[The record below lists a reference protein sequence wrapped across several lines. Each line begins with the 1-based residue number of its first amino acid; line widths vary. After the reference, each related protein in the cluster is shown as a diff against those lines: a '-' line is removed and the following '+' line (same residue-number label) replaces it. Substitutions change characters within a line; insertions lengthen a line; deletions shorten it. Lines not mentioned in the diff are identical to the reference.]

1 MKQSRLLLGLA
12 AGMLFAGCS
21 ADDMEHIG
29 GNEVAQTDEVRY
41 LNVALCTPGAASR
54 ADFNEGTADE
64 NTVSTIRFY
73 FYDVKGNPTAS
84 SVEVKDLEWSELDTE
99 VSESVATTAD
109 KTLQVFLKKGD
120 NMPAYVICLLNSVS
134 DSRYDNL
141 NMDDLRKLEAD
152 RIILSNGDKPLY
164 RMSNSVYYGA
174 DPFKGETKTRICG
187 TPING
192 SLLALSPED
201 AEANPAL
208 DIYVERYAAKVS
220 FSLQGAVTPNTEAVN
235 DYTLTFEPVAW
246 GVNADA
252 ATTYAAKRFEL
263 QENAEDTK
271 IEGVPSYAD
280 IEKALNPWVWNDEAN
295 HRSYWASSPSY
306 YSRQFPQVADDI
318 LDNAGEAG
326 VLLQDVYAL
335 RYYSYNQLTTLMD
348 ATRANEGAHGMPVVR
363 NGLNSLYTFEN
374 TASSFA
380 FQSSNPKAAVPSVVL
395 AGKYT
400 ATPSNGA
407 PALAQDG
414 TFYLYGHSN
423 NKWNLYTTEAAV
435 KGAFVANQLVL
446 ATSDNETNPA
456 YLRDADR
463 AGLVIKHPAKAVR
476 ELASTLVPSRF
487 ETLQIDETAIPANLY
502 YLDGAAWVAVT
513 EENITAVNARLMQ
526 TLGFAQK
533 YHGGACYYS
542 IPVKHLRFEADK
554 ANNPNADLSVNSSEF
569 KWNDVRV
576 GDFGLVRNHAYTIEV
591 TGIKGL
597 ATAVSDPTVPIVP
610 PMDEDEYYVNYKI
623 NILKWATVPSQK
635 LEL

>member
-1 MKQSRLLLGLA
+1 MKQSRLLFGLA

-29 GNEVAQTDEVRY
+29 GNQVAQTDEVRY

-54 ADFNEGTADE
+54 VDFNEGTADE
-64 NTVSTIRFY
+64 NAVSTIRFY
-73 FYDVKGNPTAS
+73 FYDVEGNPTAS
-84 SVEVKDLEWSELDTE
+84 SVEVNDLVWSELDTDA
-99 VSESVATTAD
+99 SESVATTAD
-109 KTLQVFLKKGD
+109 KTLQVYLKKGD
-120 NMPAYVICLLNSVS
+120 KMPSYVICLINSVTNS
-134 DSRYDNL
+134 DYDHL
-141 NMDDLRKLEAD
+141 NMDDLRKLEAE
-152 RIILSNGDKPLY
+152 RIILPNGDKPLY
-164 RMSNSVYYGA
+164 RMSNSAYYGA

-187 TPING
+187 TPIDG

-208 DIYVERYAAKVS
+208 NIYVERYAAKVS

-235 DYTLTFEPVAW
+235 NYTLTFNPVAW

-252 ATTYAAKRFEL
+252 DKTYAAKRFEL

-271 IEGVPSYAD
+271 VNGIPSYAD
-280 IEKALNPWVWNDEAN
+280 IEKALNPWAWNDEAN
-295 HRSYWASSPSY
+295 HRSYWACSPSY
-306 YSRQFPQVADDI
+306 YSQQFPQVADDI
-318 LDNAGEAG
+318 LDKDGEAG
-326 VLLQDVYAL
+326 KPVEGTYAL
-335 RYYSYNQLTTLMD
+335 KYYSYEQLTTIMD
-348 ATRANEGAHGMPVVR
+348 ASRANEGAHGMVVVQ

-374 TASSFA
+374 TASVLA
-380 FQSSNPKAAVPSVVL
+380 FQSINPKAAVPSVVL
-395 AGKYT
+395 AGQYT
-400 ATPSNGA
+400 VTPSDGA
-407 PALAQDG
+407 PALEEDG

-446 ATSDNETNPA
+446 ATSDSETDPA

-502 YLDGAAWVAVT
+502 YLDGADWVAVT
-513 EENITAVNARLMQ
+513 EENITAVNVRLMQ

-533 YHGGACYYS
+533 YHKGACYYS
-542 IPVKHLRFEADK
+542 IPIKHLRFEEDK
-554 ANNPNADLSVNSSEF
+554 ANNPNANLAVTSPEF
-569 KWNDVRV
+569 KWNEVRV

-597 ATAVSDPTVPIVP
+597 ATAVSDPAVPIVP
-610 PMDEDEYYVNYKI
+610 PMDEDEYYVNYRI
-623 NILKWATVPSQK
+623 NILKWATVPSQS